1 MSQKIIIRWC
11 LVFLVV
17 IGSIYFIY
25 PTYKFYLY
33 SADDDYSNLASN
45 YEAQSIKLGLDLKGG
60 VYIVLELDY
69 LAYFLSLSNQNL
81 SNEAKQTLK
90 RHILESIDA
99 STKNNADIL
108 HSLRSISL
116 ENKIHLNDYYSNL
129 TGSKQSFTNEEIIN
143 FIEQNKK
150 KSMISILDVM
160 RNRIENHNQY
170 GVGEPYVQQQGA
182 DRLVVELAGITDV
195 SKVKEYIQRT
205 AEFKMSLVENR
216 DKFINLLSSIDAF
229 NLSSQKFINL
239 DIPSESLLLEGY
251 RSDFAILSENEALV
265 KQILLEADENNLI
278 PEQYQILWAQ
288 HSINQTARDLF
299 LIREKSV
306 ISGGQIKNPQAMI
319 SDYGTNEAGK
329 WVVNLDMSKKGKV
342 RWSRFTGNNIGKRV
356 AIVLDNKVFMS
367 PTIQSKI
374 SSGGTQISGFSN
386 KNEAEDIAGVLKAG
400 ELAAPIQILQV
411 NYIGPSLG
419 QDSID
424 AGSYSLMLGL
434 FFVLIFMILYY
445 NLSGLIA
452 SIALLLNLL
461 IVLAVLITMEAVLTL
476 PGMAGLLLTV
486 GMAVDANV
494 IIFER
499 IREEIKSREN
509 ILTAINAG
517 YDRAFIAILDANVTT
532 LLTAFILSF
541 MGSGPIKGFAT
552 TLSIGIICS
561 MFTAIFITKTIFI
574 SLIESFKIK
583 KLSI

>member
-1 MSQKIIIRWC
+1 MSQKTITRWC
-11 LVFLVV
+11 LIFLVFF
-17 IGSIYFIY
+17 GSIYFIY
-25 PTYKFYLY
+25 PTYKYFLY
-33 SADDDYSNLASN
+33 SSDNDYSNLASN
-45 YEAQSIKLGLDLKGG
+45 YQDQAIKLGLDLKGG
-60 VYIVLELDY
+60 IYIVLELDY
-69 LAYFLSLSNQNL
+69 LAYFLSLANPNL
-81 SNEAKQTLK
+81 STEPKEKLKKYVMQAINE
-90 RHILESIDA
+90 
-99 STKNNADIL
+99 STSNNTDIL
-108 HSLRSISL
+108 YSLKSVAF
-116 ENKIHLNDYYSNL
+116 ENSIHLNDYYSTL
-129 TGSKQSFTNEEIIN
+129 TGSKQNFTNEEIISL
-143 FIEQNKK
+143 IEKNKQQ
-150 KSMISILDVM
+150 SMNSILDVM

-170 GVGEPYVQQQGA
+170 GVGEPYIQQQGT

-195 SKVKEYIQRT
+195 DKVKEYIQRT
-205 AEFKMSLVENR
+205 AEFKMCLVENR
-216 DKFINLLSSIDAF
+216 KKFINILSSIDAF
-229 NLSSQKFINL
+229 NLSTQKFINI
-239 DIPSESLLLEGY
+239 DNPSESLLLEGY
-251 RSDFAILSENEALV
+251 RSDFSILSEHEELV
-265 KQILLEADENNLI
+265 KQIFLKAEENNLI
-278 PEQYQILWAQ
+278 PEQYQILWAYS
-288 HSINQTARDLF
+288 SINKAARDLF

-329 WVVNLDMSKKGKV
+329 WVVNLDMSKKGKI
-342 RWSRFTGNNIGKRV
+342 RWSRFTGDNIGRRV

-419 QDSID
+419 QDSIN
-424 AGSYSLMLGL
+424 AGSYSLILGL
-434 FFVLIFMILYY
+434 CLVLIFMIIYY

-461 IVLAVLITMEAVLTL
+461 FVLAVLITMDAVLTL

-499 IREEIKSREN
+499 IREEIRNREN

-532 LLTAFILSF
+532 LLTALILSF

-561 MFTAIFITKTIFI
+561 MFTAIFITKTIFT
-574 SLIESFKIK
+574 SFVEGFRIK